1 MRTKNSRR
9 PHTYTPLALM
19 LMVALSLTERTAL
32 ARADGCSPVSVGT
45 DTSSSNSACAFMIG
59 QACGQIFE
67 ARDTILEAVTV
78 WRHPGCNITPLRLY
92 VMELDSTGAPDVNR
106 ILRLGP
112 TVQNVCGDSIHA
124 VRFRFELDPPLS
136 LPRPGHYEFAVQ
148 TAPPYCD
155 FGGSMLAD
163 TRDLYPG
170 GAAWEHNRS
179 FLGYSDCPLVAAQ
192 PLSSSTDLIFQ
203 LEFCEPPTPVRRTSW
218 GDLKV
223 RYR

>member
-1 MRTKNSRR
+1 
-9 PHTYTPLALM
+9 
-19 LMVALSLTERTAL
+19 
-32 ARADGCSPVSVGT
+32 
-45 DTSSSNSACAFMIG
+45 MIG
-59 QACGQIFE
+59 QACAQVFE
-67 ARDTILEAVTV
+67 ARDTILQAVTV
-78 WRHPGCNITPLRLY
+78 WRRPGCNGTPLRLY

-112 TVQNVCGDSIHA
+112 TVQNECGDSIHP
-124 VRFRFELDPPLS
+124 VRFRFDLDPPLA

-148 TAPPYCD
+148 TTPPFCD

-163 TRDLYPG
+163 TRDLYTD

-179 FLGYSDCPLVAAQ
+179 FFGYNDCPLVVAQ
-192 PLSSSTDLIFQ
+192 PLYPPSTDLIFR
-203 LEFCEPPTPVRRTSW
+203 LEFCEAPTPVRRTSW